1 MDSTVSNSTNNLILV
16 ISAGS
21 AIALGLGACLCWSI
35 QRVRQQ
41 EKQRREL
48 ERCATLDDELYSL
61 MLQDPRRK
69 FSVEELSVSLG
80 HTPEEML
87 AALGRLQRAHRIAG
101 KSGKTFQF

>member
-1 MDSTVSNSTNNLILV
+1 MDFTLSISTSNPILV

-21 AIALGLGACLCWSI
+21 AIALGLGALLWWSI
-35 QRVRQQ
+35 QQVRQQ

-48 ERCATLDDELYSL
+48 EHFAALDDELYSL
-61 MLQDPRRK
+61 MLQNPRRT
-69 FSVEELSVSLG
+69 FSAEELSVSLG